1 MNNMIKKF
9 FLNTIK
15 LYQRFLSPFLGQNC
29 RFYPNCSSYT
39 LQVIEKYGT
48 FKGLQKGALRIL
60 KCNPYNK
67 GGVNLP

>member
-39 LQVIEKYGT
+39 LQAIEKYGT